1 MIMPENEI
9 IQYVINNI
17 LHLLNY
23 IFTFL
28 LFIGIGYTMEYFY
41 DLYSINTIMAIP
53 FTIMV
58 LYLLSI
64 PFNIIEMKID
74 EIL

>member
-1 MIMPENEI
+1 MIMLENEI
-9 IQYVINNI
+9 LQCLINNVLHI
-17 LHLLNY
+17 LNW

-41 DLYSINTIMAIP
+41 NLYSINTIMAIP

-58 LYLLSI
+58 LYLIAI
-64 PFNIIEMKID
+64 PYNIIEMKID
-74 EIL
+74 ECI

>member
-1 MIMPENEI
+1 MPENEI

>member
-1 MIMPENEI
+1 MIMSENEI
-9 IQYVINNI
+9 LQYLINNV
-17 LHLLNY
+17 LHLLNW

-41 DLYSINTIMAIP
+41 NLYSINTIMAIP

-64 PFNIIEMKID
+64 PFNIIEIKID
-74 EIL
+74 ETL